1 MSDTYLVTG
10 GMGCIGA
17 WTLHHLRLQDKHA
30 ICFDL
35 SEDRHRLDLLM
46 SRDEQEQ
53 ILFVKGDLTDPAQVK
68 GVFEAQGITHVI
80 HLAALQV
87 PFCRANPVLGSQ
99 VNVTGTVNVFE
110 AARQTG
116 VRHLTF
122 ASSIAVYGPPD
133 DYPPGLLA
141 HDAPFKPR
149 TLYGAY
155 KVANE
160 LTARVYWQDYGLSSI
175 VLRPYTVYG
184 LGRDQGLTSEPTKA
198 MLAAAKGEGFH
209 IGFGGTMQMHFA
221 SDVARQFIA
230 AAEKP
235 GGGALT
241 FNLSMPPVTISQ
253 VTQLIMQIKPGVRI
267 TCADAPL
274 PFPDGCDPA
283 ELYKHFTEVYETPLE
298 EGIQQTIAGFERF
311 GATSS

>member
-1 MSDTYLVTG
+1 MTDTYLVTG

-17 WTLHHLRLQDKHA
+17 WTLYHLRRQDKHA
-30 ICFDL
+30 VCFDL
-35 SEDRHRLDLLM
+35 SEDRHRLDLLV
-46 SRDEQEQ
+46 SRDEQAP
-53 ILFVKGDLTDPAQVK
+53 ITFVKGDLTDFNQVK
-68 GVFEAQGITHVI
+68 EVFETQGITHII

-99 VNVTGTVNVFE
+99 VNVTGTVNIFE
-110 AARQTG
+110 TARQVD
-116 VRHLTF
+116 VRHIAF
-122 ASSIAVYGPPD
+122 ASSIAVYGPPG

-160 LTARVYWQDYGLSSI
+160 LTAQVYWHDHGLSSI

-184 LGRDQGLTSEPTKA
+184 LGRDQGLTSDPTKA
-198 MLAAAKGEGFH
+198 ILAAAKGEDFH

-230 AAEKP
+230 AAEQP
-235 GGGALT
+235 GGGALA
-241 FNLSMPPVTISQ
+241 FNLGAPLVAVNQ
-253 VTQLIMQIKPGVRI
+253 VAELIMQIKPGVRI
-267 TCADAPL
+267 TCADTPL
-274 PFPDGCDPA
+274 PFPEGCDPT
-283 ELYKHFTEVYETPLE
+283 ELHRYFAHAHETPLE
-298 EGIQQTIAGFERF
+298 EGIRQTIAGFERLN
-311 GATSS
+311 TLPH